1 MTIASNVLRRAFRAA
16 TSLQSFMLDE
26 LGAAKVDAKKMAAAF
41 DRLVNRSALDQRE
54 RRRRTFQ
61 SIYNRGVWGK
71 DETTRFFSG
80 VGSNPAAAEF
90 YVGQMAALLERHA
103 KELGRPLTIVDLG
116 CGDFRIGKALV
127 ERLPA
132 LTYIGC
138 DIVPE
143 LIAYNAARYT
153 SARVRFQTLDAV
165 CDPLPEGDVCL
176 VRQVFQHLTNND
188 ILSVLTHMPY
198 PCAYVSEGQ
207 PVRRIGPVNPD
218 KVVGASVRFDWR
230 TGRGRGVELNQPPFD
245 LPSQEV
251 FRFSL
256 PPNEVIITERL
267 DLTSGA
273 LAKGLANKA
282 SAVSR

>member
-1 MTIASNVLRRAFRAA
+1 MTLASSVLRSAFRAA
-16 TSLQSFMLDE
+16 TTLQSFMLDE

-41 DRLVNRSALDQRE
+41 DRLVNRSAQDQRD

-61 SIYNRGVWGK
+61 SIYSRGLWGK
-71 DETTRFFSG
+71 DD
-80 VGSNPAAAEF
+80 NPAAADV
-90 YVGQMAALLERHA
+90 YVCQMSVLLEHHA
-103 KELGRPLTIVDLG
+103 KQLGRSLAVVDLG
-116 CGDFRIGKALV
+116 CGDFRIGKALI
-127 ERLPA
+127 ERLPT
-132 LTYIGC
+132 LSYIGC

-143 LIAYNAARYT
+143 LIAYNAERY
-153 SARVRFQTLDAV
+153 SSSRVHFQTLDAV
-165 CDPLPEGDVCL
+165 CDPLPEADVCL

-188 ILSVLTHMPY
+188 ILSVLAHMPY
-198 PCAYVSEGQ
+198 PCVYVSEGQ
-207 PVRRIGPVNPD
+207 PFRRVGPVNPD

-251 FRFSL
+251 FRFPV

-267 DLTSGA
+267 DLANGA
-273 LAKGLANKA
+273 LAQGLANKA